1 MNETKTTTAEHA
13 IQEKLKRLE
22 WMIPDAQRRLAEL
35 AREMLRRAEN
45 AVKECDAMIANQ
57 ACSMMW
63 VEFSESDIRNARE
76 AKAELNKL
84 YEQQSLLKF
93 FLNKD
98 PSET

>member
-93 FLNKD
+93 FLKQD
-98 PSET
+98 PKET